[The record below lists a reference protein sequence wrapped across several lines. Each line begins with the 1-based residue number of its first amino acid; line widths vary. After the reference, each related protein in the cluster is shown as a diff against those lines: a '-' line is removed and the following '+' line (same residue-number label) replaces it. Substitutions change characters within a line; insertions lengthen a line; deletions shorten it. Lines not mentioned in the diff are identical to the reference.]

1 MQWRYLRPLHP
12 YFDIVKDTIKKSAIV
27 LPFLLLRKNMFGV
40 FGWWSIARRIH
51 KAVVSRR
58 EIDKAVG

>member
-12 YFDIVKDTIKKSAIV
+12 YFVIVKNTIKKSAIV
-27 LPFLLLRKNMFGV
+27 VPFLLLIFV
-40 FGWWSIARRIH
+40 FFVVDWWSIAKRIH

>member
-1 MQWRYLRPLHP
+1 LIFVFV
-12 YFDIVKDTIKKSAIV
+12 FD
-27 LPFLLLRKNMFGV
+27 
-40 FGWWSIARRIH
+40 WWSIAKRIH